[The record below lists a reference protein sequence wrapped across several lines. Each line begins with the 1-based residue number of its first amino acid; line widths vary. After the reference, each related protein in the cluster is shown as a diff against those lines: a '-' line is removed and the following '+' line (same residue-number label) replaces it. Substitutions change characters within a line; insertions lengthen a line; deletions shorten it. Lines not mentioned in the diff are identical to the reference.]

1 MKPQRYKFIDVA
13 KGILIICVFTG
24 HLNWLAVGKGISS
37 SYIGTIDEIARVWSS
52 FFMAAFFFISGY
64 CSNFNKEYRT
74 FFLND
79 LRSLIVPSITLAIL
93 PIGIIWAF
101 TGQWDLSSIR
111 PYHLVRFISCHWF
124 LPALFWAK
132 QIHFFCRKIGIVSC
146 TIVYLILGCIGV
158 FLSHRVMDYWWMQ
171 HSFIFVIFIFFGEQ
185 FKVRRI
191 SLGNIW
197 YLIFYIILFVLLRI
211 ILKNELVVTS
221 GVYINCWEY
230 PLFILIALAGTLGL
244 MYLSKLINTNK
255 VLERLGKSSLVIYCL
270 HFSLIQVF
278 FITFRSSLNA
288 LNSHTILLALLALY
302 IFAFTGA
309 LIIERIF
316 DTKYLRWI
324 IGKCK

>member
-1 MKPQRYKFIDVA
+1 
-13 KGILIICVFTG
+13 
-24 HLNWLAVGKGISS
+24 
-37 SYIGTIDEIARVWSS
+37 
-52 FFMAAFFFISGY
+52 
-64 CSNFNKEYRT
+64 
-74 FFLND
+74 
-79 LRSLIVPSITLAIL
+79 
-93 PIGIIWAF
+93 
-101 TGQWDLSSIR
+101 
-111 PYHLVRFISCHWF
+111 
-124 LPALFWAK
+124 
-132 QIHFFCRKIGIVSC
+132 
-146 TIVYLILGCIGV
+146 
-158 FLSHRVMDYWWMQ
+158 MDYWWMQ

-221 GVYINCWEY
+221 GVYINWWEY

-288 LNSHTILLALLALY
+288 LNSHTILLVLLALY

-324 IGKCK
+324 IGKRK